1 MAVAVVAVR
10 YTPMA
15 AVMALMMTHE
25 PVATVVALPTAATV
39 SVIAAMAATVDFSLS
54 PLVFLMP
61 GAQAETTAS
70 TTSTFVVLTA

>member
-10 YTPMA
+10 YIPMA
-15 AVMALMMTHE
+15 AVMALMMPHAS
-25 PVATVVALPTAATV
+25 VATVVALPTATTV

-54 PLVFLMP
+54 PLDFLMP

-70 TTSTFVVLTA
+70 ATSTFVVLNA